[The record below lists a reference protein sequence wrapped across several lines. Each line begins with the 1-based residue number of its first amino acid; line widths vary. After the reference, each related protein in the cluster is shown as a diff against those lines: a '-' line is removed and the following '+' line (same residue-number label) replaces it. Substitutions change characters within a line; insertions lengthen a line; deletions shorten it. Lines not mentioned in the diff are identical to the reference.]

1 VAPACGSFS
10 LVVFQTTP
18 EGRRA
23 AVNMAISTSISRLT
37 AHYTRH
43 GFGAT
48 IRRAGLAAKRAL
60 FSNRMVVFYCDLAK
74 QSTAPINI
82 PRSLKVERLSSY
94 AELNPQDLQQIVNVW
109 NPKLAHRNIRERF
122 DQGASLWL
130 IKSEDRLAGYSW
142 TIRGR
147 TIAPYY
153 FLLGE
158 DDVQLFDFY
167 VFPKFRGRAILW
179 FLVAHILH
187 NLRDE
192 GSARVFGDVAEWNQ
206 PSLSFYRMTP
216 FRRLGLA
223 RSFTIL
229 GHTFASWVEDEPVE
243 QTQKDTRRRDRVP
256 TVARSHEQ

>member
-1 VAPACGSFS
+1 
-10 LVVFQTTP
+10 
-18 EGRRA
+18 
-23 AVNMAISTSISRLT
+23 MAISTSISRLT
-37 AHYTRH
+37 AYYTRH

-48 IRRAGLAAKRAL
+48 IRRVGLAVSRAL

-74 QSTAPINI
+74 QPTAPINI

-94 AELNPQDLQQIVNVW
+94 AELSRQDLQEMTSFW
-109 NPKLAHRNIRERF
+109 NPKLAHRNIRERLEK
-122 DQGASLWL
+122 GARLWL

-187 NLRDE
+187 SLRDE
-192 GSARVFGDVAEWNQ
+192 GAVRVFGDVAEWNQ

-229 GHTFASWVEDEPVE
+229 GHSFTHWVDNENDQQARKGVE
-243 QTQKDTRRRDRVP
+243 RRDNAP
-256 TVARSHEQ
+256 TMARSHEQ

>member
-1 VAPACGSFS
+1 MV
-10 LVVFQTTP
+10 
-18 EGRRA
+18 
-23 AVNMAISTSISRLT
+23 ISNSISRLT
-37 AHYTRH
+37 AYFKRH
-43 GFGAT
+43 GFEAT
-48 IRRAGLAAKRAL
+48 IRRAGLAVRRTL

-74 QSTAPINI
+74 QPTAPLNI
-82 PRSLKVERLSSY
+82 PSSLKVERLRSY
-94 AELNPQDLQQIVNVW
+94 AELNRQDLQEIINAW

-122 DQGASLWL
+122 EQGAALWL

-158 DDVQLFDFY
+158 DDIQLFDFY
-167 VFPKFRGRAILW
+167 VIAKFRGRAILW

-187 NLRDE
+187 TLRDE
-192 GSARVFGDVAEWNQ
+192 GAVRVFGDVAEWNQ

-223 RSFTIL
+223 RSFTIF
-229 GHTFASWVEDEPVE
+229 GHTFVSWVGNDPVK
-243 QTQKDTRRRDRVP
+243 QIQKGTERRHGAP
-256 TVARSHEQ
+256 TMARSHEQ